1 MPRAL
6 RQSVL
11 AVVLSVSFLAF
22 SQTATPAQGS
32 SPAPAPSTQA
42 PAQLVDA
49 NGCIR
54 PAPLPSADDYNGPF
68 NKLVVRFSRKLDIR
82 TVALPQG
89 PRPHQRICSLDARQK
104 FRLFI
109 MDTIEPVTFAGAGIS
124 AGIAQA
130 SDDDPSFGQGAVGYG
145 KRYAV
150 AFLDSSSSNFF
161 HTFFFPT
168 LFRQDPRYYR
178 WDQGSS
184 EGRLGHAFQH
194 TFITRSDG
202 GKKMFNFSEWLG
214 TVSADALGTI
224 YHPGA
229 RRGVSAAAVRD
240 SINIGTDMGFDVLRE
255 FWPEIARKFRLPFR
269 TPDQTP
275 SPNTGGPTQK

>member
-6 RQSVL
+6 RQTVL
-11 AVVLSVSFLAF
+11 AGILSVSYLAF
-22 SQTATPAQGS
+22 SQTAKPAQGS
-32 SPAPAPSTQA
+32 SPPPAPSTA
-42 PAQLVDA
+42 AAAQRVDA

-82 TVALPQG
+82 TVSLPRG
-89 PRPHQRICSLDARQK
+89 PRYYQRICSLDAGQK

-109 MDTIEPVTFAGAGIS
+109 MDTIEPVTFAGAGVS

-130 SDDDPSFGQGAVGYG
+130 SDDDPSFGQGAAGYG

-161 HTFFFPT
+161 HTFFFPA

-178 WDQGSS
+178 WDQGTS
-184 EGRLGHAFQH
+184 EGRLGHALQH
-194 TFITRSDG
+194 TVITRSDG
-202 GKKMFNFSEWLG
+202 GKKMVNFSEWLG

-229 RRGVSAAAVRD
+229 RRGVSAAAIRD
-240 SINIGTDMGFDVLRE
+240 SISIGTDMGFDVLRE
-255 FWPEIARKFRLPFR
+255 FWPEIARKFKLPFR
-269 TPDQTP
+269 TRAQAP
-275 SPNTGGPTQK
+275 SSNGGDPTQK